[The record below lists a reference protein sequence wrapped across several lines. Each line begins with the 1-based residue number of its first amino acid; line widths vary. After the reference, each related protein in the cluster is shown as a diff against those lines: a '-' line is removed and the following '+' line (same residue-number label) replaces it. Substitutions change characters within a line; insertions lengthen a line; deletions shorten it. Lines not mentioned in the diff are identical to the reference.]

1 MNFGFKW
8 PNCFWEKQVLTL
20 KSEWPLI
27 KVKEWPWPLIL
38 TQLHKLIE
46 LNASR
51 NFETQGCNSFQKINN
66 FHCFPYKSLCD
77 QIWPWRKMGQG
88 QLRVIIWTILVV
100 LPYTMLHNK
109 FQGHWSIGSG
119 EEDFLRFLPYM
130 GMAAMLVMWPRSFE
144 QLFFPKGPGGCIWN
158 LVAIGPVVSEE
169 KSFEIVDGRRTTDR
183 RTDDGRTTDD
193 GACLYYKLP
202 RSLRLRW
209 AKKTLCYQNLPWQ
222 IGQGLPWVIIWTLLV
237 VLA

>member
-1 MNFGFKW
+1 MNFGSKW

-38 TQLHKLIE
+38 TQLHKLIY
-46 LNASR
+46 LNASS

-66 FHCFPYKSLCD
+66 FHFFPYKSLCD

-88 QLRVIIWTILVV
+88 QPRVIIWTTLVV
-100 LPYTMLHNK
+100 LPYTMLHTK

-119 EEDFLRFLPYM
+119 EEDFLRLLPYM

-144 QLFFPKGPGGCIWN
+144 QLFFPKGSGGCIWN

-169 KSFEIVDGRRTTDR
+169 KSFEIVDGRRTDGR
-183 RTDDGRTTDD
+183 RTTEPAYTISSPGAFGSGELKKRKKILCGNTDLELRD
-193 GACLYYKLP
+193 KSEYRGKFKAYYSYLT
-202 RSLRLRW
+202 R
-209 AKKTLCYQNLPWQ
+209 
-222 IGQGLPWVIIWTLLV
+222 II
-237 VLA
+237 